1 MSRQKRTQRA
11 FTLVLVTGGGAVA
24 TLVSLIVGASFGFVL
39 LLAVITAVAGYMLRR
54 TLGR

>member
-11 FTLVLVTGGGAVA
+11 FQLVLVTGGGAVA
-24 TLVSLIVGASFGFVL
+24 TLVALIVGASFGFVL
-39 LLAVITAVAGYMLRR
+39 LLLAITAVAGYMLRR